1 MKLREVA
8 VILGAE
14 FASGEDQADMEINNV
29 CASDLMS
36 DVLAFATPRTLLLTG
51 LTNAQ
56 SIMTADVADVAAV
69 AYVRGKRPENGTI
82 ELAEKKGIPV
92 LVSDLAMFEACGRMY
107 ESGLAPGSSI
117 EEPH

>member
-8 VILGAE
+8 EILGAS
-14 FASGEDQADMEINNV
+14 FISGEEHADMEITNV

-36 DVLAFATPRTLLLTG
+36 DVLAFGSPGVLLLTG

-69 AYVRGKRPENGTI
+69 AYVRGKRPENGTV
-82 ELAEKKGIPV
+82 ELAAQKGIPV
-92 LVSDLAMFEACGRMY
+92 LACDLPMFEACGRMHGK
-107 ESGLAPGSSI
+107 GLLPGGVG
-117 EEPH
+117 EPQ

>member
-8 VILGAE
+8 AILDATII
-14 FASGEDQADMEINNV
+14 SGEEQVDMEITNV

-36 DVLAFATPRTLLLTG
+36 DVLAFGAPRVLLLTG

-69 AYVRGKRPENGTI
+69 AYVRGKRPENGTV
-82 ELAEKKGIPV
+82 ELARQKGIPV
-92 LVSDLAMFEACGRMY
+92 LTCDLAMFEACGRMY
-107 ESGLAPGSSI
+107 ERGLVPGSTI
-117 EEPH
+117 EEAS